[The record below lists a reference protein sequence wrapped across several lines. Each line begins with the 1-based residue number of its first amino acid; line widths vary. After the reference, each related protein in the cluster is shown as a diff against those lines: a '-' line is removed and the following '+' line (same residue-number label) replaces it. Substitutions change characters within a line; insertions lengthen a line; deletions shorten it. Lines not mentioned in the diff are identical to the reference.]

1 MDNYISISKNAI
13 NEIVDKSFNTSMKL
27 HENINHL
34 KSIISLSKLTEE
46 EEEILKKANE
56 ILIKKIEILE
66 DVLEDE
72 NNQFYN
78 IENIEI
84 D

>member
-1 MDNYISISKNAI
+1 MSNYISISKNAI

-27 HENINHL
+27 HENINYL
-34 KSIISLSKLTEE
+34 KSIVSLSKLTEE

-56 ILIKKIEILE
+56 ILIKKMEILE

-78 IENIEI
+78 IDNVDVE
-84 D
+84 